1 MANQNSLNVNSSYP
15 DWADAEK
22 GKVYVSIFNQINDFD
37 RTIAGSIISTTLAG
51 LRQYSNRGTA
61 SLHSSAY
68 MTDVD
73 VNSQLGMSP
82 SVMRVAFNLTAAVI
96 DTLTAKLASIQA
108 TPQAVTNKGNTK
120 GRKLAEDINFVI
132 KGLYHKYD
140 LSHLLNLAFRDAM
153 INRVG
158 YLKVVKEDGEIRVDR
173 VLADEIIVDPA
184 DAYYNMPYKMLH
196 RKAIPLHV
204 MIKKYPQHEMQLRD
218 CKVQEV
224 KQYNTRNYTPCITV
238 AEAWCKNTYMK
249 GGRHVITVETMDLLD
264 EEWNKD
270 YFPVVKCDY
279 SEPVIGWMGNSV
291 TDELESIQKEI
302 DRIMFTMQAIMRLVS
317 VPRVFVDTNA
327 QVNKNHITN
336 KVGII
341 VEYDGKQGV
350 APIIHNGAAMPPELP
365 KQLEFLIAQGY
376 ARAGLTTQDTQG
388 MKPAGV
394 DSGEALKTLNEQKSE
409 RWQMLQHNYEQK
421 HVDLAQVILNELAGT
436 NIKLSALDRFIGLK
450 EISTKKIPKTQDS
463 YILQVFPVSS
473 LPDTIPELID
483 SVEKLSR
490 IGVIQPSQ
498 IPELF
503 QMPDLDAYVAMQAA
517 PRKLID
523 KKMEQMLDT
532 GIYWAPEPYYDL
544 NYALGTALQQYSWA
558 QLNDASDKDQGLLRR
573 FINDVRTLL
582 SQVPQPAPTQ
592 GVNNVGANQQPASGA
607 NPSGAPSPS
616 GSKPIS

>member
-1 MANQNSLNVNSSYP
+1 MASLNALNSQGNV
-15 DWADAEK
+15 DWCDAEK
-22 GKVYVSIFNQINDFD
+22 GQVYVSIFNQINDFD

-61 SLHSSAY
+61 SLHSSSY

-82 SVMRVAFNLTAAVI
+82 SVMRVAFNLTASVI

-120 GRKLAEDINFVI
+120 GRKLAEDINFIV

-184 DAYYNMPYKMLH
+184 DGYYNMPYKMLH

-204 MIKKYPQHEMQLRD
+204 MIKKYPQHEMKLRD

-249 GGRHVITVETMDLLD
+249 HGRHVITIETMDLLD
-264 EEWNKD
+264 EDWDKD

-279 SEPVIGWMGNSV
+279 SEPVIGWMGQSV

-421 HVDLAQVILNELAGT
+421 HVQLAQIILNELAGT

-450 EISTKKIPKTQDS
+450 EISTKKIPKTKDS
-463 YILQVFPVSS
+463 YILQIFPISS

-503 QMPDLDAYVAMQAA
+503 QMPDLDAYVAMQSA

-532 GIYWAPEPYYDL
+532 GVYWSPEPYYDL
-544 NYALGTALQQYSWA
+544 NYALSTALQQYSWA

-573 FINDVRTLL
+573 FINDVRTLM
-582 SQVPQPAPTQ
+582 SQAPQPAPTQ
-592 GVNNVGANQQPASGA
+592 GVNNVGASQQPANGTA
-607 NPSGAPSPS
+607 QGGVPTPIGN
-616 GSKPIS
+616 KPIS